1 MFSVS
6 EGQSTLH
13 RGAPHSASKKTG
25 AGYDPEASCNSNA
38 ESNCQEYS
46 LPTFKLLEIHNEENV
61 LVCLRIIIELHKQF
75 KLAHS
80 AEITHFLQFV
90 KNIFNKL
97 PDHLNKIFVPRPEIK
112 VKELSELNIETKLSE
127 TFTITTSVTM
137 VDVFVLNFKTVSK
150 LTLRLRLLTSSRPPT
165 LPPTQ
170 STVSTMRPRHRR
182 RPSLDFPSPRLLC
195 RFIGSQHVGISSE
208 T

>member
-1 MFSVS
+1 MLEMIQRLPATEMLKPFAKNI
-6 EGQSTLH
+6 L
-13 RGAPHSASKKTG
+13 
-25 AGYDPEASCNSNA
+25 
-38 ESNCQEYS
+38 S
-46 LPTFKLLEIHNEENV
+46 LTFKLLEIDNEENV

-75 KLAHS
+75 RPAHS